1 MWVFFASLF
10 LLVLVLSVKQPTT
23 RRKYDLERI
32 SIMRECPPAA
42 LGTGNIIFPAKIH
55 SKSMPVVIITS
66 EHLDGDEQENCTS
79 CNSPFVSV

>member
-1 MWVFFASLF
+1 
-10 LLVLVLSVKQPTT
+10 
-23 RRKYDLERI
+23 
-32 SIMRECPPAA
+32 MRECPPAA

-79 CNSPFVSV
+79 CNSPFVSVWAIIARRSRRITIYRIHRVQ

>member
-1 MWVFFASLF
+1 
-10 LLVLVLSVKQPTT
+10 
-23 RRKYDLERI
+23 
-32 SIMRECPPAA
+32 MRECPPAA

-79 CNSPFVSV
+79 CNSPFVSI